1 MKIVEREV
9 IWIIA
14 TTHAGAS
21 RAPLGY
27 GIIDIAPV
35 EEFREEIMSTPGWE
49 NVNAI
54 KNDRVYF
61 ISTAASSVHH
71 CCFLLYMAKCFYELF
86 EDVDPD
92 EVLNEWFERFLGIE
106 KEGIYAYPLP

>member
-1 MKIVEREV
+1 MIE
-9 IWIIA
+9 

-54 KNDRVYF
+54 KNNRVYF

-71 CCFLLYMAKCFYELF
+71 CCFLLYMAKCFYPNYLKMLI
-86 EDVDPD
+86 PMK
-92 EVLNEWFERFLGIE
+92 FLMNGLRDFL
-106 KEGIYAYPLP
+106 A